1 MKYLL
6 NIFHF
11 QSILG
16 AKLPLPL
23 PCLPPNWL
31 PCPRVAADVDVNAA
45 ALVVVLPRRNKKAQP
60 KEQTS

>member
-11 QSILG
+11 QSIL
-16 AKLPLPL
+16 
-23 PCLPPNWL
+23 
-31 PCPRVAADVDVNAA
+31 DVDVNTA